1 MKKGMW
7 SSMFK
12 LVLRDLMIQM
22 KMFFGYVIC
31 LIFLTSIFIIG
42 IKSDSITSEEIYL
55 QFDISYL
62 FIIMIFN
69 EDYKTTLIA
78 GIVIGI
84 FTALTTKTPGGQIPN
99 ILDKLITCNVMYLI
113 LVPLRNRICKTKQ
126 ITLLLSLG
134 TLVSGT
140 TFLVALATFAGLPGG
155 ASFKVLFMTIV
166 VPTIVLNLIIGLVIY
181 KISEKTLQITGTF
194 S

>member
-1 MKKGMW
+1 MNTKRMTTNAILIAIG
-7 SSMFK
+7 
-12 LVLRDLMIQM
+12 
-22 KMFFGYVIC
+22 VILHQITP
-31 LIFLTSIFIIG
+31 LIGVPMQPDFALAM
-42 IKSDSITSEEIYL
+42 
-55 QFDISYL
+55 L

-69 EDYKTTLIA
+69 EDYKTTLIS

>member
-1 MKKGMW
+1 MNTKRMTTNAILIAIG
-7 SSMFK
+7 
-12 LVLRDLMIQM
+12 
-22 KMFFGYVIC
+22 VILHQITP
-31 LIFLTSIFIIG
+31 LIGVPMQPDFALAM
-42 IKSDSITSEEIYL
+42 
-55 QFDISYL
+55 L

-181 KISEKTLQITGTF
+181 KISEKTLQITGPF

>member
-1 MKKGMW
+1 MTTNAILIAIG
-7 SSMFK
+7 
-12 LVLRDLMIQM
+12 
-22 KMFFGYVIC
+22 VILHQITP
-31 LIFLTSIFIIG
+31 LIGVPMQPDFALAM
-42 IKSDSITSEEIYL
+42 
-55 QFDISYL
+55 L

-99 ILDKLITCNVMYLI
+99 ILDKLITCNVMYLT

>member
-1 MKKGMW
+1 MNTKRMTTNAILIAIG
-7 SSMFK
+7 
-12 LVLRDLMIQM
+12 
-22 KMFFGYVIC
+22 VILHQITP
-31 LIFLTSIFIIG
+31 LIGVPMQPDFALAM
-42 IKSDSITSEEIYL
+42 
-55 QFDISYL
+55 L

-181 KISEKTLQITGTF
+181 K
-194 S
+194 

>member
-1 MKKGMW
+1 MNTKRMTTNAILIAIG
-7 SSMFK
+7 
-12 LVLRDLMIQM
+12 
-22 KMFFGYVIC
+22 VILHQITP
-31 LIFLTSIFIIG
+31 LIGVPMQPDFALAM
-42 IKSDSITSEEIYL
+42 
-55 QFDISYL
+55 L

-99 ILDKLITCNVMYLI
+99 ILDKLITCNVMYLT

-126 ITLLLSLG
+126 ITLILSLG